1 MNELF
6 DKLIIRIVFAIL
18 ICLTLIFYKYLHI
31 VFYPSARK
39 QLFRTFYPSK
49 NPADTLHLF
58 SRILGV
64 GIILSGFHFYLGNGL
79 GMAIYDL
86 LLSTIVVFALYLGS
100 LYVLESIVLGSYEY
114 SDEVL
119 KRKNLSYGI
128 ICFANSL
135 AMAYLAK
142 AILSISKES
151 LIMLS
156 ILWLFAMAITGIA
169 MKGFDLISKL
179 PFHKLLAQKNIAVAF
194 SYTGFI
200 WGWTLLVTNSLEH
213 DLVDLKSYSIQFLLK
228 IILSAIVFPLF
239 KQGLSLIYQLKDESG
254 AIAPVHGVG
263 INATSSM
270 EMLYHEG
277 PGVGTGLY
285 EGVLFFTSAF
295 LTGIITAS
303 IDFGSFYPVF

>member
-58 SRILGV
+58 SRILGIGV
-64 GIILSGFHFYLGNGL
+64 ILSGFHFYLGNGL

-100 LYVLESIVLGSYEY
+100 LYILESIVLGTYEY

-128 ICFANSL
+128 TCFANSL
-135 AMAYLAK
+135 AMAFLAK

-151 LIMLS
+151 IIMLT

-169 MKGFDLISKL
+169 MKGFELISKL
-179 PFHKLLAQKNIAVAF
+179 PFHKLLAKKNIAVAF

-200 WGWTLLVTNSLEH
+200 WGWTLLVTNALEH

-239 KQGLSLIYQLKDESG
+239 KHGLSIIFQLKDESYS
-254 AIAPVHGVG
+254 PTVHGVE
-263 INATSSM
+263 INARSS
-270 EMLYHEG
+270 
-277 PGVGTGLY
+277 VGTLNHEAPDIGVGLY